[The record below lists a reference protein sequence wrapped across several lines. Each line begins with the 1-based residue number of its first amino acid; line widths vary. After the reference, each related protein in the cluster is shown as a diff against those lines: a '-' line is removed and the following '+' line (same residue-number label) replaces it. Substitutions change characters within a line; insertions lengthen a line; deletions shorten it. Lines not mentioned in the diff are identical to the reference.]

1 MKGVLEMINEALKY
15 ILSEQEKNA
24 AVTKEDYMG
33 TDGLLYCAKCHTPK
47 QQRLDEKV
55 WLQLCKVSPDFPR
68 ITYMACDCKLQEEA
82 KRKESEHVIQMERV
96 RERCFPEKQLRT
108 WCFETDNGIGDR
120 DAMQKARIYADRFA
134 QALENNIGLTLW
146 GEVGTGKSFLA
157 ACVANSV
164 IEQGYSCLMTSFSR
178 ITDGAW
184 SVQDK
189 ETYFDSFSEYDLL
202 VIDDLGVECKTGY
215 VDEIVTKIIER
226 RCNSGKPVIMTT
238 NIAPATMMDSKDITE
253 KRVYSRLFSMT
264 KLIQVR
270 GDDLREMINAEKIKK
285 SMEIFGF

>member
-1 MKGVLEMINEALKY
+1 MINEALKY
-15 ILSEQEKNA
+15 ILSEQEKSA

-55 WLQLCKVSPDFPR
+55 WLQLCKVNPDFPR
-68 ITYMACDCKLQEEA
+68 ITYMICDCQLMEEE
-82 KRKESEHVIQMERV
+82 KRKEAEHVAQIEQA

-108 WCFETDNGIGDR
+108 WRFQADSGIGDR
-120 DAMQKARIYADRFA
+120 DAMEKARIYADRFA

-202 VIDDLGVECKTGY
+202 VIDDLGVERKTGY

-264 KLIQVR
+264 RLIQVR
-270 GDDLREMINAEKIKK
+270 GNDLREMVNAEKIKK

>member
-68 ITYMACDCKLQEEA
+68 ITYMICDCKLKEEE

-178 ITDGAW
+178 IADGAW
-184 SVQDK
+184 SVHDK

-202 VIDDLGVECKTGY
+202 VIDDLGVERKTGY

-226 RCNSGKPVIMTT
+226 RCNSGKPVIVTT

-270 GDDLREMINAEKIKK
+270 GNDLREIINAEKIKK